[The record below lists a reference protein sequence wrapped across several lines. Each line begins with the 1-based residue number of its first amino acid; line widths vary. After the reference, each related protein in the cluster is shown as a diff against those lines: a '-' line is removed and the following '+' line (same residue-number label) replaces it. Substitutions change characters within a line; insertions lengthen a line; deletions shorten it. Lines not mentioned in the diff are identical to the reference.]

1 MSAYQTTMC
10 GLEEYDWYEN
20 QIQAKMLVKLDP
32 RQKSRVRYVEIDGTL
47 GEEGK
52 SRRAIMAHPVP
63 DPRMAT

>member
-1 MSAYQTTMC
+1 MP
-10 GLEEYDWYEN
+10 
-20 QIQAKMLVKLDP
+20 VKLDP
-32 RQKSRVRYVEIDGTL
+32 REKSRVKRVGIHGTL